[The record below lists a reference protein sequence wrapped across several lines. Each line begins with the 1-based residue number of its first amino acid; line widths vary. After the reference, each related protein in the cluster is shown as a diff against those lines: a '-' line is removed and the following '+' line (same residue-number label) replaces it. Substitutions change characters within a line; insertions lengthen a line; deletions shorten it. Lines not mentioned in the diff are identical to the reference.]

1 MIKSILTAAVAAFA
15 FAGAASA
22 EGEFDVSFTYDP
34 AASAEV
40 TYDAFQSQ
48 AKRACRIDLR
58 RVGSIA
64 MKTKLERACQQS
76 LVDSV
81 VSATRDASLIA
92 LHMGEPVSAQPIDV
106 AAKD

>member
-1 MIKSILTAAVAAFA
+1 
-15 FAGAASA
+15 
-22 EGEFDVSFTYDP
+22 
-34 AASAEV
+34 
-40 TYDAFQSQ
+40 
-48 AKRACRIDLR
+48 
-58 RVGSIA
+58 
-64 MKTKLERACQQS
+64 MKMKLERACQQS